1 MFHALLLK
9 IESPRKESRDNHDD
23 DVDWN
28 FHGHRSPKT
37 LFNGWTDDGF
47 EEDQE
52 NRSRNADDE
61 TAPFQLGDAREH
73 V

>member
-9 IESPRKESRDNHDD
+9 IESPRKQSRDNHHD

-52 NRSRNADDE
+52 NRS
-61 TAPFQLGDAREH
+61 
-73 V
+73 

>member
-28 FHGHRSPKT
+28 FHGHRSPKP

-61 TAPFQLGDAREH
+61 TAPFQLGDTREH